1 METLLGCLF
10 FIFSGIVLLLLS
22 IYFNKKSKDSIKWC
36 KTKGHISNAYLD
48 KFKDSNSTSYRVQVE
63 YSYTVADKVYNS
75 KRKYYG
81 DHLLS
86 SFLGSTKKL
95 VDKNKIGDTI
105 DVYYNP
111 ENPKDAVLEQGV
123 HFSVIEFFIASLV
136 CFSIGGVFIE
146 RFYL

>member
-22 IYFNKKSKDSIKWC
+22 IYFYKKSKDSIKWC

-95 VDKNKIGDTI
+95 VDKYKIGDTI

>member
-1 METLLGCLF
+1 METLLVCLF
-10 FIFSGIVLLLLS
+10 FIISGIVLLLLS
-22 IYFNKKSKDSIKWC
+22 IYFYKKSKDSIKWC
-36 KTKGHISNAYLD
+36 KTKGQISKAYLD
-48 KFKDSNSTSYRVQVE
+48 KFNDSNSTSYRVEVE
-63 YSYTVADKVYNS
+63 YSYTVAYKVYNS

-95 VDKNKIGDTI
+95 VDKYKKGDTI

-111 ENPKDAVLEQGV
+111 QNPKDAVLEQGV
-123 HFSVIEFFIASLV
+123 HFSVLVFFISSLV
-136 CFSIGGVFIE
+136 CFSIGGILVE

>member
-1 METLLGCLF
+1 METLLVCLF
-10 FIFSGIVLLLLS
+10 FIISGIVLLLLS
-22 IYFNKKSKDSIKWC
+22 IYFYKKSKDSIKWC
-36 KTKGHISNAYLD
+36 KTKGQISKAYLD
-48 KFKDSNSTSYRVQVE
+48 KFNDSNSTSYRVEVE

-95 VDKNKIGDTI
+95 VDKYKKGDTI

-111 ENPKDAVLEQGV
+111 QNPKDAVLEQGV
-123 HFSVIEFFIASLV
+123 HFSVLVFFISSLV
-136 CFSIGGVFIE
+136 CFSIGGILVE